1 MSEILITDVT
11 VAVTERRIEGRKKV
25 NRGTIT
31 FGDSFL
37 AMPVGGIPLPRLSAF
52 GFISEMQTLTLS
64 PTDDNSLQ
72 PYVYNATS
80 NRLVPLDTDMSPEVE
95 GKVNEL
101 NAHTTG
107 AGAGATAS
115 TTGAEDRPLTTVLN
129 FVATGW

>member
-11 VAVTERRIEGRKKV
+11 VAVTERRIEGRKKI

-31 FGDSFL
+31 FGNGIL
-37 AMPVGGIPLPRLSAF
+37 AIAPGGVPLPLLSAF
-52 GFISEMQTLTLS
+52 GFISELATLELS
-64 PTDDNSLQ
+64 PSDDNSLQ

-80 NRLVPLDTDMSPEVE
+80 NRLVPLIQELDPEVE
-95 GKVNEL
+95 GKLNEI

-107 AGAGATAS
+107 AGHAVMAANDYSDDT
-115 TTGAEDRPLTTVLN
+115 PQQTVLK